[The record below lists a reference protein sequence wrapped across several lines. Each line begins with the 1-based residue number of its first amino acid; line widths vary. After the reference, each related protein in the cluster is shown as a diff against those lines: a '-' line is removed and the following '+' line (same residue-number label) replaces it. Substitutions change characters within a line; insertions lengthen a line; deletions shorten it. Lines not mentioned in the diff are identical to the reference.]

1 MDKLISMN
9 VFVRVARHSSFSG
22 AAREL
27 GISRAMASKHIM
39 SLEQLLDTRL
49 LNRTTRSL
57 HLTETGISYLEKC
70 QEILHDIDEMEL
82 AVTHLQ
88 IEPRGVLK
96 ISAPPVIG
104 ATHIA
109 PAIAE
114 FLKEYQDLSVDLIL
128 KGARTDII
136 GEGIDIG
143 ILLGELPDSSLVARK
158 LARSVLVV
166 CGSAEYFEKNGMPEH
181 PEDLYQHSCLVNW
194 AIPPYNKWKFNSAD
208 GEKEIKVTGR
218 MLSNVAEPVRVAAKK
233 GLGLIMLPKYIVGRD
248 IKKGKL
254 IIVLEQYKVLPLQ
267 ISAIYPHRKYLSAKV
282 RLFLD
287 FLQDWLPSRVG
298 MS

>member
-22 AAREL
+22 AAKEL

>member
-27 GISRAMASKHIM
+27 GMSRAMASKHIM

-49 LNRTTRSL
+49 FNRTTRSL
-57 HLTETGISYLEKC
+57 HLTETGVAYLEKC
-70 QEILHDIDEMEL
+70 QQILLDIEEMEL

-88 IEPRGVLK
+88 IKPRGVLK

-114 FLKEYQDLSVDLIL
+114 FLKEHNDLSVELIL
-128 KGARTDII
+128 KGGRTDII

-143 ILLGELPDSSLVARK
+143 IFLGELADSSLVARK
-158 LARSVLVV
+158 LARSILVV
-166 CGSAEYFEKNGMPEH
+166 CGAAEYFEKQGIPEH

-194 AIPPYNKWKFNSAD
+194 AIPPYNKWKFNGVN
-208 GEKEIKVTGR
+208 GEQEIKVTGR

-233 GLGLIMLPKYIVGRD
+233 GLGLIMLPNYIVGRD

-254 IIVLEQYKVLPLQ
+254 LVVLEQYKVLPLQ

-287 FLQDWLPSRVG
+287 FLQDWLPTRVG